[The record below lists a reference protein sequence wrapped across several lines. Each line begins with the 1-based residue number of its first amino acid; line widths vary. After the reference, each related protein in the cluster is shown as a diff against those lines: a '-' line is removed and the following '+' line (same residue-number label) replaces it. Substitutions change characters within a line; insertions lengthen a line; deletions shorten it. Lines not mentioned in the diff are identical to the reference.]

1 LRYSYNDHLPA
12 VAYEFAQ
19 LSADG
24 TARVFTPRDT
34 PWGAVEILGVRA

>member
-1 LRYSYNDHLPA
+1 LRYSYNDHLPP
-12 VAYEFAQ
+12 VAYELAQ